1 MANYKV
7 DITNSARKEIKN
19 LDSQIIKRIVE
30 KLRSL
35 EENPFPH
42 GYKKL
47 IAQDGY
53 RIRVGDYRIIY
64 DVLEAEKIV
73 RIYKAGHRKDVYR

>member
-1 MANYKV
+1 MENYKV
-7 DITNSARKEIKN
+7 DITNSAQKEIKN

-30 KLRSL
+30 KLKSL
-35 EENPFPH
+35 EESPFPA

-47 IAQDGY
+47 IARNGY

-64 DVLEAEKIV
+64 DVIELEKIV
-73 RIYKAGHRKDVYR
+73 RVYKIRHRKDVYR

>member
-19 LDSQIIKRIVE
+19 LDSQVIKRIVE
-30 KLRSL
+30 KLKSM
-35 EENPFPH
+35 EENPFLP

-47 IAQDGY
+47 IAKDGY

-64 DVLEAEKIV
+64 DVLETEKIV
-73 RIYKAGHRKDVYR
+73 RVYKAGHRKDIYR

>member
-19 LDSQIIKRIVE
+19 LDSQVIKRIVE
-30 KLRSL
+30 QLKSL
-35 EENPFPH
+35 EENPFPS

-47 IAQDGY
+47 IAKDGY

-64 DVLEAEKIV
+64 DVLEAEKIIRV
-73 RIYKAGHRKDVYR
+73 YKAGHRKDIYR

>member
-19 LDSQIIKRIVE
+19 LDSQITKRIVE
-30 KLRSL
+30 KLKSL
-35 EENPFPH
+35 EENPFPS
-42 GYKKL
+42 GCKKL
-47 IAQDGY
+47 VAQNGY

-64 DVLEAEKIV
+64 DVIEAEKIV
-73 RIYKAGHRKDVYR
+73 RVYKAVHRKDAYR